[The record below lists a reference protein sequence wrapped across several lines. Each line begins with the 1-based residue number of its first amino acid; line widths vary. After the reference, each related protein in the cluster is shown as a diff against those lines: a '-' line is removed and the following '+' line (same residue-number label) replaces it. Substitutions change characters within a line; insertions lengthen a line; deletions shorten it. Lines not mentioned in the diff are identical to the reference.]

1 MLGGVEMLP
10 GLTYDWIY
18 IGTVFWKPVR
28 QLLLDVGM
36 PPEKLVVELPEDMAS
51 PVRTAWL
58 ECYAKLHSQETDAVA
73 EGGVFRGDFAAEINH
88 CFPHSPPAF
97 V

>member
-1 MLGGVEMLP
+1 MIGFLDGNADKRGLWIEEAQVLGGVEMLP

-58 ECYAKLHSQETDAVA
+58 EC
-73 EGGVFRGDFAAEINH
+73 
-88 CFPHSPPAF
+88 
-97 V
+97 